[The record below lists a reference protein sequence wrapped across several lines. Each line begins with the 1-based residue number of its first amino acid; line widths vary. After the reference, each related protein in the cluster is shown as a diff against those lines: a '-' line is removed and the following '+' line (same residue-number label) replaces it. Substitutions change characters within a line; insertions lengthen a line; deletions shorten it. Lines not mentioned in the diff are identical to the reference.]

1 VTLPARRYRRIRITA
16 RTATLAV
23 VPLLSVLAGADVPAL
38 AHNADSAHGDASPR
52 ATPATTTWLAR
63 LVPTGDSTNVRV
75 DAGGLRLGANRTG
88 PASIRSGRPE
98 GMLLTAVHPLAAP
111 SSQVIAELAAD
122 QPAGSTVA
130 VDVRGTRADGS
141 WTEWTTTGATA
152 PARPGPGRLSPG
164 RLGPGRLGP
173 AMLDAAVTSVQARI
187 VLRAGKDKVSPLVRS
202 VRLTAQPGSQVLVT
216 HPRRPSTYR
225 VFATREG
232 LVGSSTA
239 NGHVIHERD
248 HFVALP
254 SRRGLAP
261 RDSGDYTVKICA
273 STDRCEWAPVWDVGP
288 WNTTDDYWNP
298 SGVRQSWT
306 DLPQGRPQAD
316 AAYDDD
322 YHDGQDQFGR
332 QVLNPAGI
340 DLADGTFQDGLQ
352 LHDNSWVTVTY
363 LWTEGPSPAI
373 VQIPILPVHSGPG
386 EQYPTVGLAAQRA
399 KLSVECAVAGQFVT
413 GSQGRTN
420 RWLRIGPRQ
429 FIPAAHVS
437 LQAVQQVAQQR
448 GVQQGPV
455 QRCATP

>member
-1 VTLPARRYRRIRITA
+1 MTLPARHYRRVRITA
-16 RTATLAV
+16 RIATLAV
-23 VPLLSVLAGADVPAL
+23 VTLLAVLAGADLPAL
-38 AHNADSAHGDASPR
+38 A
-52 ATPATTTWLAR
+52 TTATTTWFVR
-63 LVPTGDSTNVRV
+63 LIPGADSTNVRV
-75 DAGGLRLGANRTG
+75 DAGGLRLGANPAG

-98 GMLLTAVHPLAAP
+98 GMLLTAAHPLAAP
-111 SSQVIAELAAD
+111 SSLVTAELAAD
-122 QPAGSTVA
+122 QPAGSAVA

-141 WTEWTTTGATA
+141 WTEWTTTGPKAV
-152 PARPGPGRLSPG
+152 
-164 RLGPGRLGP
+164 LG
-173 AMLDAAVTSVQARI
+173 AAVTSVQARI
-187 VLRAGKDKVSPLVRS
+187 VLRAGKDRVSPLVRS
-202 VRLTAQPGSQVLVT
+202 VRLTAQSGSQVLAT
-216 HPRRPSTYR
+216 RPRRPSSYR

-232 LVGSSTA
+232 LVGTTTA

-273 STDRCEWAPVWDVGP
+273 DTGRCEWAPVWDVGP

-298 SGVRQSWT
+298 SDVRQSWP
-306 DLPQGRPQAD
+306 DLPQGRPQAE

-340 DLADGTFQDGLQ
+340 DLADGTFRDGLQ

-363 LWTEGPSPAI
+363 LWTEEPSPAV

-399 KLSVECAVAGQFVT
+399 RLSVECTVAGQLVT

-429 FIPAAHVS
+429 FISAAHVN
-437 LQAVQQVAQQR
+437 LPAVQQVAR
-448 GVQQGPV
+448 QGSA